1 MDFSNTE
8 TFDLWSAARRQRRVM
23 FALMLRYIRTRF
35 FGHGLGYLFAIA
47 WPLSHILILVVMYS
61 VLRRAPP
68 YGDSTV
74 LFIAT
79 GVVPFL
85 TFSYLARFMMLSVLR
100 ARQLLAFPEVKVIDM
115 LFASA
120 LLEVLAASCVTI
132 VLIIIAWFAG
142 IDAVPMN
149 IVQAALAF
157 GAAILLGLGFGLLNG
172 VIALAIPGWFTGYS
186 LINILLWATAG
197 IFFVPDALPNTL
209 REFLAYHPV
218 LQVVEWTR
226 SAYYDGYGNLV
237 LDRPYVIGFGCAT
250 IFLGL
255 ALERATRGHLLAYK

>member
-1 MDFSNTE
+1 MCCDE
-8 TFDLWSAARRQRRVM
+8 HL
-23 FALMLRYIRTRF
+23 
-35 FGHGLGYLFAIA
+35 
-47 WPLSHILILVVMYS
+47 
-61 VLRRAPP
+61 P

-197 IFFVPDALPNTL
+197 IFFCARRVAKYSARISRLPPSAASCRVDAVGLL
-209 REFLAYHPV
+209 RWIWQFG
-218 LQVVEWTR
+218 TG
-226 SAYYDGYGNLV
+226 SALRNWFWL
-237 LDRPYVIGFGCAT
+237 RNNISWA
-250 IFLGL
+250 
-255 ALERATRGHLLAYK
+255 RARTGDARTFACL